1 MLQGFSALGMTVP
14 DEVGSIGIA
23 LKSIGGIARVF
34 PHAAQVVAGTAVDP
48 MLLTRGM
55 MWERLCARRS
65 RFGECHSRQ
74 SRRV

>member
-1 MLQGFSALGMTVP
+1 MLQVFSVLGMTVP
-14 DEVGSIGIA
+14 DEVDSIGIA
-23 LKSIGGIARVF
+23 LKVIGGIARVF
-34 PHAAQVVAGTAVDP
+34 PHAAQVVAETAVDP

-65 RFGECHSRQ
+65 RFGACHSRQ